1 MTNHNE
7 DQMHKTTKH
16 YAEHPEHNL
25 HGKTEYEFT
34 EVREGPDKESGIWEK
49 TKEVSGNIWEKTKE
63 VSSDIWEGTKNLAG
77 DAKNAITKD
86 DDDYIEDDIEID
98 EVVDH
103 YDKNARKHNR
113 DYL

>member
-1 MTNHNE
+1 M
-7 DQMHKTTKH
+7 
-16 YAEHPEHNL
+16 
-25 HGKTEYEFT
+25 
-34 EVREGPDKESGIWEK
+34 
-49 TKEVSGNIWEKTKE
+49 
-63 VSSDIWEGTKNLAG
+63 AG